1 MPTVRTSREFQ
12 GNGPISLVAL
22 SKLEQRSFPVSVRD
36 LIAIRTKTIQSRT
49 SAGDVD
55 ADVTFA
61 FASSGGWTA
70 SVSVHDNGT
79 ITGDSFV
86 LDLTLNGIPNNA
98 GTRFTGELHTD
109 ETTQQSKNG
118 IDPNIRAHFDQITSL
133 HVKLQATPDV
143 ESVIS
148 DIGLFLV
155 TAGTIAFLTA
165 PGKVQAGPCT
175 NPDQPDCVQFTKV
188 QGGGPSDPSG
198 DPTAGGTIGRA

>member
-12 GNGPISLVAL
+12 GDGPVSLVAL

-36 LIAIRTKTIQSRT
+36 LITIRTKSIQSRT

-55 ADVTFA
+55 ADVNFA
-61 FASSGGWTA
+61 FTSSGGWMA

-86 LDLTLNGIPNNA
+86 LDLTLNGVPNNA

-133 HVKLQATPDV
+133 HVKLQATPDI

-155 TAGTIAFLTA
+155 TAGTVVFFAG
-165 PGKVQAGPCT
+165 PGKVKTGPCV
-175 NPDQPDCVQFTKV
+175 NPDQPDCVQFTKDL
-188 QGGGPSDPSG
+188 GGGPPDPSG
-198 DPTAGGTIGRA
+198 DPTVGGKIGSA